1 MSVAGTSLTEQE
13 LDKAT
18 LLFVDDEKRVLS
30 SMRAMFRRD
39 YHVFIADNGAEALE
53 IIDRERIDVIISDQR
68 MPKMTGVE
76 LLCTV
81 KDKAPSVMRILLTGY
96 ADLEAIEASINEGE
110 VFRYLM
116 KPCPPDDLKKAISMA
131 VEAVRSGVPVTPQ
144 SATATEAG
152 AKVEAPVAAATAGA
166 QNAETGELIPF
177 PNTRNTPNRTAT
189 VHQLPGSLKAAPKN
203 TAAPAEE
210 KAKPATPAPSG
221 SPVDI
226 LLLSR
231 DKDLQATIV
240 EAVSDHE
247 VVRAATVELALEAL
261 ANRRVGVMITDLTVD
276 SAELETLTK
285 TLKAEVPEL
294 VTIIA
299 SERSDAHTLI
309 SLINEGQIYR
319 FLLKPV
325 AKGQCRLWLTSAV
338 RKFEELAGSGDALA
352 RHRVEVDDQVRSSG
366 LFGRVKAGLDAL
378 RSRLRG

>member
-1 MSVAGTSLTEQE
+1 MSAVGNSITEQNH
-13 LDKAT
+13 DKAT

-39 YHVFIADNGAEALE
+39 YHVFIADSGREALK
-53 IIDRERIDVIISDQR
+53 IIEQERIDVIISDQR

-81 KDKAPSVMRILLTGY
+81 KERAPSVMRILLTGY

-116 KPCPPDDLKKAISMA
+116 KPCPPDDLKKAVAMA
-131 VEAVRSGVPVTPQ
+131 VEAVRSGGP
-144 SATATEAG
+144 G
-152 AKVEAPVAAATAGA
+152 VEEIELESLGPLDEEDGISPSS
-166 QNAETGELIPF
+166 ESGELIPF
-177 PNTRNTPNRTAT
+177 PNSRRKPQSAT
-189 VHQLPGSLKAAPKN
+189 VHQLPRKQAKVADRSRKSRPQVRKKAS
-203 TAAPAEE
+203 
-210 KAKPATPAPSG
+210 AKPA
-221 SPVDI
+221 VDI

-231 DKDLQATIV
+231 DKELQAIIA
-240 EAVSDHE
+240 EAISDHE
-247 VVRAATVELALEAL
+247 VVRAVSVDQALEAL
-261 ANRRVGVMITDLTVD
+261 TNRRVGVMITDITVD

-294 VTIIA
+294 VTVIA

-325 AKGQCRLWLTSAV
+325 PRGQCRLWLTSAV
-338 RKFEELAGSGDALA
+338 KKFEALANSEEALA
-352 RHRVEVDDQVRSSG
+352 RYRVSVGEDAPESG
-366 LFGRVKAGLDAL
+366 LLTRMKAGLNKL
-378 RSRLRG
+378 RSRLRN

>member
-1 MSVAGTSLTEQE
+1 MSVPGTSLSEQD

-39 YHVFIADNGAEALE
+39 YHVFITDNGQEALE
-53 IIDRERIDVIISDQR
+53 IIDRERIDVVISDQR

-81 KDKAPSVMRILLTGY
+81 KERAPSVMRILLTGY

-116 KPCPPDDLKKAISMA
+116 KPCPPDDLKKAVAMA
-131 VEAVRSGVPVTPQ
+131 VEAVRSANSSVEEIEL
-144 SATATEAG
+144 EALDS
-152 AKVEAPVAAATAGA
+152 VEALDDGETAQA
-166 QNAETGELIPF
+166 PAETGELIPF
-177 PNTRNTPNRTAT
+177 PSAHRKPPSAT
-189 VHQLPGSLKAAPKN
+189 VHQLPRRKPNPTRRPTVRQKAP
-203 TAAPAEE
+203 
-210 KAKPATPAPSG
+210 AKPA
-221 SPVDI
+221 VEI

-231 DKDLQATIV
+231 DKDLRDTV
-240 EAVSDHE
+240 TEAVGGH
-247 VVRAATVELALEAL
+247 VIQAPTVELALEAL
-261 ANRRVGVMITDLTVD
+261 NNRRVGVMITDITVD

-325 AKGQCRLWLTSAV
+325 SLGQCRLWMTSAV
-338 RKFEELAGSGDALA
+338 RKFEELASSDEALA
-352 RHRVEVDDQVRSSG
+352 RHQVNVGEDVRSSG
-366 LFGRVKAGLDAL
+366 LLNRVKAGLDRL

>member
-1 MSVAGTSLTEQE
+1 MSVPGNKLKEQS

-39 YHVFIADNGAEALE
+39 YHVFIADNGQEALE
-53 IIDRERIDVIISDQR
+53 IIDREPIDVVISDQR

-81 KDKAPSVMRILLTGY
+81 KERTPSVMRILLTGY

-116 KPCPPDDLKKAISMA
+116 KPCPPDDLKKAIAMA
-131 VEAVRSGVPVTPQ
+131 VDAVRNGS
-144 SATATEAG
+144 
-152 AKVEAPVAAATAGA
+152 AAAEERNDEAAPAGPSEA
-166 QNAETGELIPF
+166 GELIPF
-177 PNTRNTPNRTAT
+177 PSKRR
-189 VHQLPGSLKAAPKN
+189 Q
-203 TAAPAEE
+203 
-210 KAKPATPAPSG
+210 PAPSATIHPLPTRKPAAAVPSASSPAG
-221 SPVDI
+221 SRAVDI

-231 DKDLQATIV
+231 DKDLQATIAKV
-240 EAVSDHE
+240 VGDNE
-247 VVRAATVELALEAL
+247 VIHATSVELALEAL
-261 ANRRVGVMITDLTVD
+261 SNRRVGVMITDITVD

-325 AKGQCRLWLTSAV
+325 SAGQCRLWLTSAI
-338 RKFEELAGSGDALA
+338 RKFAELAGNGESTARYQVDATA
-352 RHRVEVDDQVRSSG
+352 DTG
-366 LFGRVKAGLDAL
+366 LLQRMKAGLKEL

>member
-1 MSVAGTSLTEQE
+1 MSVPGNKLKEQS

-39 YHVFIADNGAEALE
+39 YHVFIADNGQEALE
-53 IIDRERIDVIISDQR
+53 IIDREPIDVVISDQR

-76 LLCTV
+76 LLCSV
-81 KDKAPSVMRILLTGY
+81 KERAPAVMRILLTGY

-116 KPCPPDDLKKAISMA
+116 KPCPPDDLKKAIAMA
-131 VEAVRSGVPVTPQ
+131 VDAVRNGS
-144 SATATEAG
+144 TAAEVANDKAG
-152 AKVEAPVAAATAGA
+152 TAAAS
-166 QNAETGELIPF
+166 ETGELIPF
-177 PNTRNTPNRTAT
+177 P
-189 VHQLPGSLKAAPKN
+189 S
-203 TAAPAEE
+203 
-210 KAKPATPAPSG
+210 KPRPPAPSATIHPLPSRRPAATAPSATRQPG
-221 SPVDI
+221 SSGAVDV

-231 DKDLQATIV
+231 DKDLQATISK
-240 EAVSDHE
+240 AAGDNE
-247 VVRAATVELALEAL
+247 VIRATTLERALEAL
-261 ANRRVGVMITDLTVD
+261 SDRRVGVMITDITVD

-325 AKGQCRLWLTSAV
+325 SAGQCRLWLTSAI
-338 RKFEELAGSGDALA
+338 RKFEELAGNGESTARYKVDAT
-352 RHRVEVDDQVRSSG
+352 EDSS
-366 LFGRVKAGLDAL
+366 LLQRMKAGLERL
-378 RSRLRG
+378 RSRLKG